1 MTLEKKVSAP
11 WTKSTFKLYQSEITE
26 NMRKGIKQ
34 TPHNELELTIL
45 IICMI
50 PNWSLRH
57 CVPYWSDLHAT
68 WLIIYTLL
76 WLTQLLTRPCIRD
89 NRLRLTNVFSE
100 ADVEVKRPVRNQFN
114 YGERSAQTLNQQMRD
129 CEIQTQDCFQ
139 RFKLIFKWVDGSL
152 NHLAWA
158 SHSTQF
164 IVHI

>member
-1 MTLEKKVSAP
+1 M
-11 WTKSTFKLYQSEITE
+11 
-26 NMRKGIKQ
+26 
-34 TPHNELELTIL
+34 
-45 IICMI
+45 
-50 PNWSLRH
+50 
-57 CVPYWSDLHAT
+57 
-68 WLIIYTLL
+68 IYTLL

-139 RFKLIFKWVDGSL
+139 IFKLIFKWVPSG
-152 NHLAWA
+152 W